1 MTPGWSRSCIVR
13 PVGTSGPIDAER
25 FAGKHTRTARFPA
38 STPSKDPIRNDNRL
52 YRTTHCRQVPH
63 QRPPGVERHT
73 GTGES
78 GRGATLDGRKHDQD
92 EPVRPLEWKDT
103 VDIPFERTRRL
114 LVRFEDRPGTW
125 IFHCH
130 ILDHAEG
137 GMLSAVQLG
146 LPLSEFRPLADH

>member
-1 MTPGWSRSCIVR
+1 MTTASTARLIAAGYRINDRPGWNAT
-13 PVGTSGPIDAER
+13 PV
-25 FAGKHTRTARFPA
+25 PA
-38 STPSKDPIRNDNRL
+38 SPGEVQLWTVEN
-52 YRTTHCRQVPH
+52 TTKWSHPLHLHGFFFLV
-63 QRPPGVERHT
+63 
-73 GTGES
+73 
-78 GRGATLDGRKHDQD
+78 LDEND